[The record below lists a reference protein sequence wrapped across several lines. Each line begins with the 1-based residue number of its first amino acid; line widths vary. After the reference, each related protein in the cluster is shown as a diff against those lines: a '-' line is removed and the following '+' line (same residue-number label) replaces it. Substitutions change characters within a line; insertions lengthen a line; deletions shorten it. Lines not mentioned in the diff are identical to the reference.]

1 MLQKLL
7 KMFTFKDSP
16 RRWYIL
22 HWASWLMGAVGV
34 LMVLIAHGH
43 YTIDVIIA
51 YLVTT
56 RLFWIYHTLANNVY
70 LKVSFFFFLS
80 IEVRYQY
87 LSFYYSK
94 LNY

>member
-1 MLQKLL
+1 
-7 KMFTFKDSP
+7 MFLFIDSP

-70 LKVSFFFFLS
+70 LKVSFF
-80 IEVRYQY
+80 
-87 LSFYYSK
+87 
-94 LNY
+94 